1 MQKLFLPWLAV
12 AVVLVALDAVW
23 LGAIAMPMYERGIGH
38 LMAASPNLAA
48 AGLFYVLDAVG
59 ILAFVV
65 LPRARGDRLGA
76 AGRGALFGFM
86 TFMTYDLTNLAT
98 LKDWPVGLSIVDVA
112 WGCLATAIAS
122 AVGRIVADR
131 ATQ

>member
-1 MQKLFLPWLAV
+1 MRKTFLPWLAV
-12 AVVLVALDAVW
+12 VAVLLLLDAVW
-23 LGAIAMPMYERGIGH
+23 LGVIAMPMYERGIGH
-38 LMAASPNLAA
+38 LMAPSPKLGAA
-48 AGLFYVLDAVG
+48 ALFYVLDAAG

-76 AGRGALFGFM
+76 AGWGALFGFM

-98 LKDWPVGLSIVDVA
+98 LKDWPPGLSVVDVA

-122 AVGRIVADR
+122 VVGRIVADR
-131 ATQ
+131 AA

>member
-1 MQKLFLPWLAV
+1 MRKTLLPGLAIV
-12 AVVLVALDAVW
+12 VVLVLLDALW
-23 LGAIAMPMYERGIGH
+23 LGAIAMPIYERGIGH
-38 LMAASPNLAA
+38 LMAPQPNLAA

-65 LPRARGDRLGA
+65 LPRAHGDRFGA
-76 AGRGALFGFM
+76 ARWGALFGFM

-98 LKDWPVGLSIVDVA
+98 LRDWPIGLSVVDVA

-131 ATQ
+131 APS

>member
-1 MQKLFLPWLAV
+1 MRKNLLPWLAV
-12 AVVLVALDAVW
+12 VGVLVALDALW
-23 LGAIAMPMYERGIGH
+23 LGVLAMPMYERGIGH
-38 LMAASPNLAA
+38 LMARVPNMWA
-48 AGLFYVLDAVG
+48 AGLFYLFDAAG

-76 AGRGALFGFM
+76 AGWGALFGFM

-98 LKDWPVGLSIVDVA
+98 LRDWPVGLSAADVA

-131 ATQ
+131 RG